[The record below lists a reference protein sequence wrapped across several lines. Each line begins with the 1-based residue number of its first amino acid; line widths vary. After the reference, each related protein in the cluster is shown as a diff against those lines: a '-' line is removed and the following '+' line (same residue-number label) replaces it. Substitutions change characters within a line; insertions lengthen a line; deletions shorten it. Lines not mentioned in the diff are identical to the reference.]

1 MEEIGV
7 SKFLVIY
14 GSIGGH
20 TKTIADYVAEGIRMS
35 GAEVD
40 VKPFAEVREPEEFAG
55 YDGYAIGGPTY
66 HKDLLNGMKA
76 WLFKAK
82 EAGLDGK
89 VGGAFGSHTH
99 SGEGPVIIHDTM
111 QHVFH
116 MNMVDLGPFRQV
128 ETQVG
133 TPAGMREAQQFGRA
147 LAERTG

>member
-1 MEEIGV
+1 M

-20 TKTIADYVAEGIRMS
+20 TQTIADYVAEGIRMG

-40 VKPFAEVREPEEFAG
+40 VKPFAEVREPEDFAG

-66 HKDLLNGMKA
+66 HKDLLHGMKA
-76 WLFKAK
+76 WLFKVKAA
-82 EAGLDGK
+82 ELDGK

-111 QHVFH
+111 RHVCH
-116 MNMVDLGPFRQV
+116 MNMVDLGPFRQE
-128 ETQVG
+128 ETHVG
-133 TPAGMREAQQFGRA
+133 SPTGNREAQQFGRA
-147 LAERTG
+147 LAERAAQA